1 MMRAKRG
8 RREMGEGMADA
19 VRCIIDNRGR
29 NVTGPGMGREVC
41 VVNNRR
47 SRVGKVQLANIER
60 EEDKK
65 ERDGL

>member
-47 SRVGKVQLANIER
+47 IRVGKGTVSQH
-60 EEDKK
+60 
-65 ERDGL
+65 